1 MSLVWLSSETK
12 FMACH
17 SVANA
22 VHNGDP
28 GDFIYQH
35 DRDADKP
42 ASIASHKIV
51 VSRNGKKRAVRVT
64 R

>member
-1 MSLVWLSSETK
+1 
-12 FMACH
+12 MACH
-17 SVANA
+17 SIGNA
-22 VHNGDP
+22 VHNGNP
-28 GDFIYQH
+28 GDFIHQH

-42 ASIASHKIV
+42 ASFPSHKIV